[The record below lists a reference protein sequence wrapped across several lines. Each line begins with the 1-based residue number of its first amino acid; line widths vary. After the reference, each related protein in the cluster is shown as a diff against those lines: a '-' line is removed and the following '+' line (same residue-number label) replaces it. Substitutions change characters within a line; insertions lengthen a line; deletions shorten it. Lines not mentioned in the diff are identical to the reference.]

1 MDEVDRII
9 AEWKRERPEID
20 ASPMEVFS
28 RISRLN
34 KHVSLMRKEAFLRH
48 GLETWE
54 FDVLAALRRSGPPHE
69 LAPGQ
74 LVSETMVTSGTMT
87 NRVDRLVNRGLVTRE
102 PSLDDRRGVRVIL
115 TQSGLTRVDAAI
127 DRLLTMEATMLSRL
141 PPHEREL
148 LANALRLLS
157 LTFSEDTAHLEN

>member
-87 NRVDRLVNRGLVTRE
+87 NRVDRLVNRGLVTR
-102 PSLDDRRGVRVIL
+102 RGVRVIL